1 MFKDVYLHLS
11 DEHDDVDPEV
21 IAPILYEIFAPESVS
36 DLGCGIGNFLYKFK
50 ECGVKKV
57 LGIDGAWS
65 NNKLQK
71 LKGDDLL
78 LKNLM
83 EDLQVKE
90 RFDLAISFEF
100 AEHLYEQYAEKIVGD
115 LTGMSDVVV
124 FSAAIPGQGGQNHLN
139 EQWPDFWVKLF
150 NAKGY
155 DCYDVIRP
163 LIWNIPEVKFWY
175 KQNMFVAV
183 NTRNATETERLLNR
197 FPEAKQSKNVI
208 RPLVH
213 PDLLE
218 TKITR
223 INRLVRMLKGKASL
237 SEYKLEIAKVFQKK
251 YRS

>member
-11 DEHDDVDPEV
+11 EEHDDVDPEV
-21 IAPILYEIFAPESVS
+21 IVPILYELFAPGSVA
-36 DLGCGIGNFLYKFK
+36 DLGCGIGNFLHKFK
-50 ECGVKKV
+50 ECGAKKV
-57 LGIDGAWS
+57 LGIDGEWS

-83 EDLQVKE
+83 EDLELNE

-100 AEHLYEQYAEKIVGD
+100 AEHLYEKYAEKIIGD

-139 EQWPDFWVKLF
+139 EQWPAFWVKLF
-150 NAKGY
+150 NDKGY

-183 NTRNATETERLLNR
+183 NSRNTTATERLLNR
-197 FPEAKQSKNVI
+197 FPEAKQYKNVI
-208 RPLVH
+208 SPLVH

-237 SEYKLEIAKVFQKK
+237 REYKLEISKVFQKK

>member
-21 IAPILYEIFAPESVS
+21 IVPILYELFAPGSVA
-36 DLGCGIGNFLYKFK
+36 DLGCGIGNFLHKFK

-57 LGIDGAWS
+57 LGIDGEWS
-65 NNKLQK
+65 NNRLQK

-83 EDLQVKE
+83 EDLQVKD

-100 AEHLYEQYAEKIVGD
+100 AEHLYGKYAEKIVAD
-115 LTGMSDVVV
+115 LTGMADVVI

-139 EQWPDFWVKLF
+139 EQWPGYWVQLF

-183 NTRNATETERLLNR
+183 NNSNTTETERLLNR
-197 FPEAKQSKNVI
+197 FPEAKQYKNVI
-208 RPLVH
+208 SPLVH

-218 TKITR
+218 TKINR
-223 INRLVRMLKGKASL
+223 INRLVRMFKGKASL
-237 SEYKLEIAKVFQKK
+237 REYKLEISKVFQKK